1 MPISHEEWQS
11 IDRRIADLA
20 RPSEFVQGKV
30 IKVDKKRN
38 VIFLKEFGDQPIP
51 LYAFEYTVK
60 YYDIDNFGRM
70 QVRKTTAKVI
80 LPKKGDMVLVAK
92 QFGSRRLP
100 KCLGVLR
107 SINFALEEGD

>member
-1 MPISHEEWQS
+1 MPINHEEWQS

-30 IKVDKKRN
+30 IKVDKKKN
-38 VIFLKEFGDQPIP
+38 VVWLKECGDQPIP
-51 LYAFEYTVK
+51 IYAFNYSVK
-60 YYDIDNFGRM
+60 YYDIDQNGNTR
-70 QVRKTTAKVI
+70 VRKAETIVI
-80 LPKKGDMVLVAK
+80 LPKKGDIVLIAK

-107 SINFALEEGD
+107 SKDFALEEGD